1 MMLLLL
7 LLLVEQELPILVLDY
22 TSVGTVRKYGKPLL
36 ILTSFSFL
44 FLFFFSPA
52 RLVYW
57 IVRCIF
63 LVSSSMARNLKRSH
77 SFSYVCAN
85 IERDLIYSS
94 SYQKKQF
101 FLKCTLS
108 VFHRL
113 LLLFQSK
120 AKNISFR
127 RRTDKTT
134 TIASFLPSMKFHVK
148 YEIILDIFI
157 WLEEKVQR
165 HRKHTHE
172 RL

>member
-1 MMLLLL
+1 M
-7 LLLVEQELPILVLDY
+7 
-22 TSVGTVRKYGKPLL
+22 
-36 ILTSFSFL
+36 
-44 FLFFFSPA
+44 
-52 RLVYW
+52 YW

-113 LLLFQSK
+113 LLLLFQSK

-157 WLEEKVQR
+157 WLEEKVHR
-165 HRKHTHE
+165 HGKHTHTKDYKSSE
-172 RL
+172 DLICNFRRRISIFWRMSVDDKSLLV